1 MSEGLLSIIP
11 TDSHEEASAVLASTL
26 IESFSSYKKP
36 ISLGLAGGETP
47 SLTYS
52 LLSESPKIINTID
65 FWLTDER
72 WVNHE
77 SGESN
82 IKMIKESFNLEN
94 LNIIHPHYS
103 GTNPELDAEWYT
115 EKLLSNIHRFT
126 HAILGVGEDGHT
138 ASLFPSSSAL
148 EEDES
153 KIISTTTKGN
163 SMIRLTATMNFLA
176 KVENVYLLVT
186 GENKKNIVT
195 EIVKNTGD
203 LPINKL
209 ISLREETTLITDQV

>member
-1 MSEGLLSIIP
+1 M
-11 TDSHEEASAVLASTL
+11 
-26 IESFSSYKKP
+26 
-36 ISLGLAGGETP
+36 
-47 SLTYS
+47 
-52 LLSESPKIINTID
+52 
-65 FWLTDER
+65 
-72 WVNHE
+72 
-77 SGESN
+77 
-82 IKMIKESFNLEN
+82 
-94 LNIIHPHYS
+94 
-103 GTNPELDAEWYT
+103 
-115 EKLLSNIHRFT
+115 
-126 HAILGVGEDGHT
+126 GVGEDGHT

-203 LPINKL
+203 FPINKL